1 MSVHSDVL
9 KISASIV
16 QGGRGV
22 SQLRAAQERRAPTH
36 RPTDPC
42 VSR

>member
-1 MSVHSDVL
+1 MSVHGDVL

-22 SQLRAAQERRAPTH
+22 SQLLPAQERCAATH
-36 RPTDPC
+36 A
-42 VSR
+42 